1 MSDLAASLVTHG
13 IATQAEVERALA
25 RKALYG
31 ADLATSLIEVT
42 QVDEGRLTQCV
53 SQALQLAPA
62 VTGELP
68 ASPPPALGCVPK
80 DIASRFGIVPLEL
93 NGDDLVLATSD
104 LLSSHTLEEL
114 TRLTRHRVSLRYA
127 PGPRV
132 RQALSRAYDLP
143 LDRRNQRALA
153 RLAGQPDPSP
163 SIAPGPIAET
173 PNISALPRAPSLPP
187 IGLPDAAQGPVRAP
201 PPASLPRPNLGAAA
215 TTAGSDGSAA
225 NNTLP
230 SATRK
235 KSTSPG
241 VAPGSSAPLPTVA
254 PLTAQPQ
261 PRIELPAL
269 SSRTAT
275 RPGFPSPIPPAPTS
289 LPPAAATRSLAPAA
303 ATAGASLAP
312 GANPAPWTKAAP
324 SPSKLKRKSR
334 RHRGPYTAAL
344 AEEDLR
350 SATATSEALSAFF
363 DFAAQYFEYSAL
375 FAVHGDIAEGRD
387 SHGPGLDR
395 VGITAI
401 GVPLDIPS
409 SMSRARDQ
417 NSYVLDRLA
426 KTGIDANLASDLQ
439 RDSTARR
446 FILPVSVRG
455 RSVLLFYGDDGK
467 SDVALSDIGDVLAI
481 APLVAS
487 SLERILVQRKR
498 VRQGEQVAVGV
509 RRAPSRPKFAPPSAE
524 QRANALASALDLAAL
539 GPNMDTLKTPLP
551 TGAPSSMP
559 PRRHT
564 PLVAPSVAPT
574 ITPRP
579 PTTAP
584 APAPGSRPTP
594 VVPGLKPTP
603 KQTQPLLLLG
613 DTAPRPPGMV
623 EDDWEIPDDP
633 MPANVHNSSLRPPK
647 RTSAPRAL
655 ETTPADASSE
665 AVSVPRL
672 AEPPGTALRQ
682 QQVAAELLVT
692 ELLAGDPT
700 AEQRLIALGVSA
712 VAHVINKFPG
722 PLTHE
727 MTRGRAASECGP
739 VLHVLA
745 RMGEQAT
752 PFVVARTG
760 DTDPQ
765 IRAWATLL
773 LAELPHATSVDA
785 VCRRLLDEHSEV
797 ARAALRSAAELCKR
811 PGLRESVAETLSNAL
826 STGKLSEEDRFT
838 VLQAVVE
845 LKLEHAVPR
854 LLRMLSGDAA
864 IAQPARWALRALTCQ
879 DLGEETSA
887 WEGWWQANAGK
898 ARIEWLIDALAHDTA
913 ELRQSAFHELR
924 ELIRSDFGYRE
935 TLSLDQVREVQR
947 RYLEWWKTTGKSAV
961 T

>member
-1 MSDLAASLVTHG
+1 MSDLAAALVTQA
-13 IATQAEVERALA
+13 IATQAEVDRALA

-42 QVDEGRLTQCV
+42 QVNEGRLTECV
-53 SQALQLAPA
+53 SQTLQLVPA
-62 VTGELP
+62 GTGELP
-68 ASPPPALGCVPK
+68 PGQQPALRCIPK
-80 DIASRFGIVPLEL
+80 DIASRFGIFPLEL
-93 NGDDLVLATSD
+93 NDDHLVLATSEV
-104 LLSSHTLEEL
+104 LVQRTLDEIG
-114 TRLTRHRVSLRYA
+114 RLTTHHISLRYA

-132 RQALSRAYDLP
+132 RQALSRDYDLP

-153 RLAGQPDPSP
+153 RLAGQPDPLP

-173 PNISALPRAPSLPP
+173 PHISALPRAPSLPP
-187 IGLPDAAQGPVRAP
+187 IGLPDAEQGPVRAP
-201 PPASLPRPNLGAAA
+201 PPVSLPRPNLGSTAAL
-215 TTAGSDGSAA
+215 GDQVSSSAA
-225 NNTLP
+225 PNHTLP

-241 VAPGSSAPLPTVA
+241 VGSASSAPLPVVA
-254 PLTAQPQ
+254 PMVAQHKV
-261 PRIELPAL
+261 ELPAL
-269 SSRTAT
+269 SSRAAT
-275 RPGFPSPIPPAPTS
+275 RPGFPSPPPPAPTS
-289 LPPAAATRSLAPAA
+289 LPPGGPNARSLAPPAVP
-303 ATAGASLAP
+303 AGSSLAP
-312 GANPAPWTKAAP
+312 GATAPPWSNAAQRP
-324 SPSKLKRKSR
+324 TKLKRRPR
-334 RHRGPYTAAL
+334 RHRGPYTAAH

-350 SATATSEALSAFF
+350 NATSTSEALSAFF

-426 KTGIDANLASDLQ
+426 KDGIDANLASDLQ
-439 RDSTARR
+439 RNFGARA

-455 RSVLLFYGDDGK
+455 RSVLLFYGDEGK
-467 SDVALSDIGDVLAI
+467 ADVALSDIGDVLAL

-498 VRQGEQVAVGV
+498 ARQGEVGS
-509 RRAPSRPKFAPPSAE
+509 AGIPMAAGRPKFAPPSAE

-551 TGAPSSMP
+551 PGAASSMP

-564 PLVAPSVAPT
+564 PMVAPSMAPT
-574 ITPRP
+574 VTPRAP
-579 PTTAP
+579 STAP
-584 APAPGSRPTP
+584 LQPSRPTP

-613 DTAPRPPGMV
+613 DLSSRPPGPV

-633 MPANVHNSSLRPPK
+633 MPANVRNSSLRPPK
-647 RTSAPRAL
+647 RTSAPRSI
-655 ETTPADASSE
+655 ETTPADAAAS
-665 AVSVPRL
+665 VQVPRL

-682 QQVAAELLVT
+682 QQITAELLVT
-692 ELLAGDPT
+692 ELLAGDPS
-700 AEQRLIALGVSA
+700 AESRLISLGISA

-722 PLTHE
+722 PLTQE
-727 MTRGRAASECGP
+727 MTRGRPASECGP
-739 VLHVLA
+739 VLRVLA

-760 DTDPQ
+760 DADPQ
-765 IRAWATLL
+765 VRAWATLL
-773 LAELPHATSVDA
+773 LAELPHAGCVDA
-785 VCRRLLDEHSEV
+785 VCRRLLDENSEV
-797 ARAALRSAAELCKR
+797 TRAALRSATALCKR
-811 PGLRESVAETLSNAL
+811 PGLRESVAETLSRAL
-826 STGKLSEEDRFT
+826 STATLSEEDRFT
-838 VLQAVVE
+838 ILQDIVE
-845 LKLEHAVPR
+845 LKLEQAVPR
-854 LLRMLSGDAA
+854 LLGMLSSGPA

-879 DLGEETSA
+879 DWGEDTAA
-887 WEGWWQANAGK
+887 WESWWQANSGK
-898 ARIEWLIDALAHDTA
+898 DRVEWLIDTLAHDNS

-924 ELIRSDFGYRE
+924 ELVRGDFGYRE

-947 RYLEWWKTTGKSAV
+947 RYLEWWKTTGKSQAP
-961 T
+961 

>member
-1 MSDLAASLVTHG
+1 MSDLAAALVSHA
-13 IATQAEVERALA
+13 IATQAEVDRALA

-42 QVDEGRLTQCV
+42 QVNEDRMTQCV

-62 VTGELP
+62 GNGELP
-68 ASPPPALGCVPK
+68 TGQTPALGCIPK
-80 DIASRFGIVPLEL
+80 DIAARFGIFPLQL
-93 NGDDLVLATSD
+93 DGDDLVLATSEI
-104 LLSSHTLEEL
+104 LSAHTLDEIA
-114 TRLTRHRVSLRYA
+114 RLTRRRVSLRYA

-132 RQALSRAYDLP
+132 RQALSRDYDVP

-153 RLAGQPDPSP
+153 RLAGHPDPSP

-187 IGLPDAAQGPVRAP
+187 IGLPDAEQGPVRAP
-201 PPASLPRPNLGAAA
+201 PPASLPRPNLGAPASSNS
-215 TTAGSDGSAA
+215 GL

-235 KSTSPG
+235 RPT
-241 VAPGSSAPLPTVA
+241 APSVGTSSAPLPVVA
-254 PLTAQPQ
+254 PVTAEPK
-261 PRIELPAL
+261 RKIGLPEL

-275 RPGFPSPIPPAPTS
+275 QPGFPSPTPPAPTS
-289 LPPAAATRSLAPAA
+289 LAPGPGARSLAPP
-303 ATAGASLAP
+303 ATPSGASLAP
-312 GANPAPWTKAAP
+312 GLNPQTAPKTGWSKATPAPT
-324 SPSKLKRKSR
+324 KLKRTSR

-350 SATATSEALSAFF
+350 NATATSEALGAFF

-409 SMSRARDQ
+409 TMSRARDQ
-417 NSYVLDRLA
+417 NSYVLDRLS
-426 KTGIDANLASDLQ
+426 KTGIDSNLASDLQ
-439 RDSTARR
+439 RSFGARV
-446 FILPVSVRG
+446 FILAVSVRG
-455 RSVLLFYGDDGK
+455 RSVLLFYGDEGK
-467 SDVALSDIGDVLAI
+467 LDVALSDIGDVLAL

-498 VRQGEQVAVGV
+498 VRQGGV
-509 RRAPSRPKFAPPSAE
+509 TGAASMPHPSKIKFAPPSAE
-524 QRANALASALDLAAL
+524 QRANALASALDLASL
-539 GPNMDTLKTPLP
+539 GPNMDTLKTPIP
-551 TGAPSSMP
+551 PGGSSIP

-564 PLVAPSVAPT
+564 PMVAPSSAPT
-574 ITPRP
+574 VTPRP
-579 PTTAP
+579 PSAAP
-584 APAPGSRPTP
+584 AAIPAPRPTP

-613 DTAPRPPGMV
+613 DLSSRPPGPV

-665 AVSVPRL
+665 APQVPKL
-672 AEPPGTALRQ
+672 AQSPGNALRQ
-682 QQVAAELLVT
+682 QQIAAELLVS
-692 ELLAGDPT
+692 ELLGGDPS
-700 AEQRLIALGVSA
+700 AEGRLISLGVSA
-712 VAHVINKFPG
+712 AAHVIKKFPG
-722 PLTHE
+722 PLTQE
-727 MTRGRAASECGP
+727 MARGRPASECGP
-739 VLHVLA
+739 VLRVLA

-752 PFVVARTG
+752 PFVAARTG
-760 DTDPQ
+760 DSDPQ
-765 IRAWATLL
+765 VRAWATLL
-773 LAELPHATSVDA
+773 LAELPHTSSVDA
-785 VCRRLLDEHSEV
+785 VCRRLLDENSEV
-797 ARAALRSAAELCKR
+797 ARAAVRSAAELCKL
-811 PGLRESVAETLSNAL
+811 PGMRESVAETLSNAL
-826 STGKLSEEDRFT
+826 NSEKLSEEDRFT

-854 LLRMLSGDAA
+854 LLRMLKSGPA
-864 IAQPARWALRALTCQ
+864 IAQPARWALRALTSQ
-879 DLGEETSA
+879 DLGEDMAA
-887 WEGWWQANAGK
+887 WENWWHANNGK
-898 ARIEWLIDALAHDTA
+898 ARVEWLIDALAHDNA
-913 ELRQSAFHELR
+913 DLRQSAFHELR

-947 RYLEWWKTTGKSAV
+947 RYLEWWKTTGKNSAP
-961 T
+961 